1 MDKKVIVA
9 LDKPNPVD
17 VIGLAKQLDPTLC
30 RVKVGKELFVA
41 GGPDIVEVL
50 MSFGFEVFLDLKF
63 HDIPNTV
70 GGAIR
75 SACNLGVW
83 MVNVHCLGGRKMME
97 AAVEVVNSVS
107 NPPKLIGVTVLT
119 SMHASDLFEVGL
131 GNECDVTVATEVL
144 RLAKLAHES
153 GLDGVVCA
161 ALEAKMLRSELGKDF
176 ILVTPGIRLPAG
188 SADDQA
194 RIMTPD
200 KAIQA
205 GADYLVVGRPITGAV
220 SPVVVLND
228 INHRIASALRG

>member
-9 LDKPNPVD
+9 LDVPNATSAM
-17 VIGLAKQLDPTLC
+17 ILADKLAPGFC
-30 RVKVGKELFVA
+30 RVKVGKELFVSA
-41 GGPDIVEVL
+41 GPTVVEAL
-50 MSFGFEVFLDLKF
+50 MKKGYDVFLDLKF

-70 GGAIR
+70 AGVVR

-97 AAVEVVNSVS
+97 AAVEVVKSVP

-119 SMHASDLFEVGL
+119 SMDAYDLADVGIPWSPAEHAIH
-131 GNECDVTVATEVL
+131 
-144 RLAKLAHES
+144 LASLAQRI
-153 GLDGVVCA
+153 GLDGVVCSGQEA
-161 ALEAKMLRSELGKDF
+161 SALREHLGKEF
-176 ILVTPGIRLPAG
+176 ILVTPGIRLPEG

-205 GADYLVVGRPITGAV
+205 GADYLVVGRPITGSV

-228 INHRIASALRG
+228 INQRIKSALRG